1 MAQEHLLGS
10 KHSPLQLHPLAG
22 LGLRTPSFTS
32 SFEIYLKSIKR
43 KKSTKCL
50 QNISKYLKFY
60 EWKCSILPG
69 ATGGLNKF
77 DAGIGIGS
85 KPLLMSP
92 QTSLYNFRK
101 RIGYLQ
107 SCVII
112 KAPGWSVN
120 SCQYIWNL
128 HVFLMS
134 PKIFLI

>member
-32 SFEIYLKSIKR
+32 SFEIYLKSIQR

-50 QNISKYLKFY
+50 QNISILHSY
-60 EWKCSILPG
+60 ECKCNILPG

-101 RIGYLQ
+101 RIG
-107 SCVII
+107 
-112 KAPGWSVN
+112 
-120 SCQYIWNL
+120 
-128 HVFLMS
+128 
-134 PKIFLI
+134 